1 MAQAN
6 DQNTEVGIF
15 SSEWDEALKHL
26 SQTPTMVNGMC
37 YAAVTLGKTAAG
49 KQWHE
54 KVNSFMYNEL
64 VNFVL

>member
-1 MAQAN
+1 
-6 DQNTEVGIF
+6 
-15 SSEWDEALKHL
+15 
-26 SQTPTMVNGMC
+26 MVNGMC
-37 YAAVTLGKTAAG
+37 YAAVTLGKIAAG